1 MLLKSYE
8 FKFNAQHK
16 VLYLPK
22 KNEITKGA
30 QLNRNFG
37 NKVVRFFATL
47 KKKYLVVLQKNRL
60 LHSIFQSFKNCK
72 YAK

>member
-37 NKVVRFFATL
+37 SKVVRFFATL
-47 KKKYLVVLQKNRL
+47 KKIFSGTAKNRP

>member
-1 MLLKSYE
+1 MLLKSYK
-8 FKFNAQHK
+8 FKFKAQHK

-37 NKVVRFFATL
+37 SKVVRFFATL
-47 KKKYLVVLQKNRL
+47 KKLFSGNAKKPPVTLYF
-60 LHSIFQSFKNCK
+60 SIV
-72 YAK
+72 

>member
-37 NKVVRFFATL
+37 SKVVRFSATL
-47 KKKYLVVLQKNRL
+47 EKN
-60 LHSIFQSFKNCK
+60 I
-72 YAK
+72 